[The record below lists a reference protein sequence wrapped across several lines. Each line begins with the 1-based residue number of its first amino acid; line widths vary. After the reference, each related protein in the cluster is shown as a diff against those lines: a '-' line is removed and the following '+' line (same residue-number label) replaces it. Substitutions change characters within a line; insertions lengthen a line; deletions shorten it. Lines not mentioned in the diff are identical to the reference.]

1 MLAAVD
7 ESTATLV
14 PSELIYVSCVVMVV
28 TGPTPAPVRYCP
40 DKSPVTATSWFAS
53 LVAPDSISVTVN
65 VVPKMLP
72 TSLMGGVPPVG
83 VMARPTGGCMNSYFT
98 GCVAQDAEGPLPV
111 GAICW
116 SAPFFTTRFALRL
129 PTEFPRSLIPTHTD
143 PSGAAANVPQVG
155 VPLRLMV
162 WADNWLI
169 VVEAMTVGS
178 PVIM

>member
-1 MLAAVD
+1 
-7 ESTATLV
+7 
-14 PSELIYVSCVVMVV
+14 MVV
-28 TGPTPAPVRYCP
+28 TGPTPAPEMNCP
-40 DKSPVTATSWFAS
+40 EESPVPATNWFAS
-53 LVAPDSISVTVN
+53 LVAPDVTWVTVN
-65 VVPKMLP
+65 VVPEMLP
-72 TSLMGGVPPVG
+72 TSLTGGVPLVG

-116 SAPFFTTRFALRL
+116 SAPFFTTRFALRS
-129 PTEFPRSLIPTHTD
+129 PTELPRSLIPTHND

-155 VPLRLMV
+155 VPLRSMV

-169 VVEAMTVGS
+169 GVEATTVGA